1 VRNLPRRR
9 RRPLPAVTTTMTT
22 MTTTTAETTTAK
34 TTMTTKTA
42 GAAETTTETTTSGT
56 EARPKKSKVSWSS
69 SLGSLVERLR
79 WVPSS
84 LRARIL
90 AWFIGV
96 LAMTTIL
103 LVVVTY
109 EVLLFRLDQRI
120 DSELDQERRELESLT
135 IGVDPDTGRSFA
147 TVKRVFDVYLQRNIP
162 SRNEVLITFL
172 GGEPYLYAPQD
183 VPYRLDTNPE
193 YVALW
198 ADPYLDESKRGGLST
213 PAGRVEYLAVPVT
226 SEIGPGGVFVTA
238 IFRDRAKSEADS
250 AVLAAGGI
258 GIAVLLLGSLL
269 AWRLA
274 DRVVHPVTALTHTAR
289 SISETDLSGR
299 IPVQGRDEVAQLAS
313 TFNEMLDR
321 LEGAFDSQ
329 RRFTDDASHELK
341 TPLTIVR
348 GHLELLEDDPEERRE
363 TLALVTDELDRMGRI
378 VEDLLLLA
386 RREEP
391 NFLDLDMV
399 DVGTLTD
406 TLLANVKALASREWV
421 VDVRGQG
428 VIVADRQRLTQAVM
442 QLAENAARYTDGGE
456 PIAIGSIVSGG
467 EARFWVRDYGPGI
480 ADHEQEAIFQRFR
493 RGAGPSRSEGA
504 GLGLAIVKAIAEAHH
519 GRVELESSPGHGA
532 VFSIIL
538 PVDQPNPEDPE

>member
-1 VRNLPRRR
+1 
-9 RRPLPAVTTTMTT
+9 M
-22 MTTTTAETTTAK
+22 
-34 TTMTTKTA
+34 
-42 GAAETTTETTTSGT
+42 AETTTETTTSRADARGT
-56 EARPKKSKVSWSS
+56 KSKVTRSS
-69 SLGSLVERLR
+69 SLASLVERLR
-79 WVPSS
+79 WVPRS

-96 LAMTTIL
+96 LALTTVS

-120 DSELDQERRELESLT
+120 DSELRQEEQELRRLAT
-135 IGVDPDTGRSFA
+135 GIDPDTGQKFA
-147 TVKRVFDVYLQRNIP
+147 SVKRVFDVYLQRNVP

-172 GGEPYLYAPQD
+172 GGEPYLFSPPD

-193 YVALW
+193 YVARW
-198 ADPYLDESKRGGLST
+198 AMLETQSERAGMST
-213 PAGRVEYLAVPVT
+213 PAGRVEYLAVSVKPT
-226 SEIGPGGVFVTA
+226 EGSGPGGVFVTA
-238 IFRDRAKSEADS
+238 VFRDRAKSEADS
-250 AVLAAGGI
+250 ARLAAGGI
-258 GIAVLLLGSLL
+258 GIAVLLLGSLI

-274 DRVVHPVTALTHTAR
+274 DRVVRPVTALTRTAR
-289 SISETDLSGR
+289 SISETDLSAR
-299 IPVQGRDEVAQLAS
+299 IPVKGQDEVAQLAS

-321 LEGAFDSQ
+321 LERAFDAQ

-391 NFLDLDMV
+391 NFLDLSTV

-406 TLLANVKALASREWV
+406 ALLANVKALAARDWV
-421 VDVRGQG
+421 IDVRGQG
-428 VIVADRQRLTQAVM
+428 VIIADRQRLTQAMM
-442 QLAENAARYTDGGE
+442 QLAENAARYSSSSK
-456 PIAIGSIVSGG
+456 PIALGSIVSGG
-467 EARFWVRDYGPGI
+467 EARFWVRDHGPGI
-480 ADHEQEAIFQRFR
+480 PEHEQKTIFQRFR
-493 RGAGPSRSEGA
+493 RGVGQGRSEGA

-519 GRVELESSPGHGA
+519 GRVELESAPGEGA
-532 VFSIIL
+532 VFSIVV
-538 PVDQPNPEDPE
+538 PVDQPNLEVSS